1 MDPAVAAALLPSMTR
16 LAVAV
21 TGVTGSPDIRRRLEL
36 ARDGK
41 LGEGDAE
48 ALGKD
53 LDLLAALLS
62 RR

>member
-1 MDPAVAAALLPSMTR
+1 MDSLPAALLCP
-16 LAVAV
+16 LARVGAAAA
-21 TGVTGSPDIRRRLEL
+21 GVTGSPDIRRRLEL

-48 ALGKD
+48 ALGAD
-53 LDLLAALLS
+53 LDLLAALLT